1 MPSSYKFPKTYMIG
15 ISMLKRPNEEYY
27 CPHYGRR
34 NNRKINKKIY
44 AN

>member
-1 MPSSYKFPKTYMIG
+1 MPSSDKFPKNYMIG

-34 NNRKINKKIY
+34 DNRKINKKIY

>member
-1 MPSSYKFPKTYMIG
+1 MPFSDKFPKNYTIG
-15 ISMLKRPNEEYY
+15 ISMLQRPNEEYY
-27 CPHYGRR
+27 CPHCGRC